1 MPGRLPPSTDGH
13 RLKRFSGLNPGMGWA
28 ETDTMHLIRSLI
40 MTSSREALR
49 EMDRVGVDPTGLKL
63 MVGKTL
69 HLNLKVEG
77 LDPRTAN
84 LLKQEMLS
92 LGGDAAVDRRGF
104 DCSLESTDAILMG
117 TQKQIEM
124 LVLKLDQYPSHQ
136 PLGQT
141 IRQTLHNVS
150 RTRYSLR
157 CKGVPLPLGSRTLI
171 MGILNVTPD
180 SFSDGGRYQEK
191 ETAVAHGLRMVEE
204 GADLL
209 DVGGESTRPGSKPL
223 PLEEELRRVLPVI
236 EALTKQVSVPISI
249 DTYKSA
255 VAQRAIDAGASI
267 INDISGL
274 RFDPLLAQVAARHDT
289 PMILMHLRGTP
300 ETMQRDVH
308 YDSLFS
314 EILRSLS
321 ESVQGAEAAGV
332 DPRQI
337 VLDPG
342 IGFGKTVEHNLLILK
357 NLSEFRVLG
366 KPILLGTSRKSF
378 IGKIL
383 QEEVDQRLEG
393 TLSSIAIGIL
403 HGAHII
409 RTHDVLPARKV
420 IAVADAIR
428 LAGETQEPMVNDQ

>member
-1 MPGRLPPSTDGH
+1 
-13 RLKRFSGLNPGMGWA
+13 
-28 ETDTMHLIRSLI
+28 
-40 MTSSREALR
+40 
-49 EMDRVGVDPTGLKL
+49 MDRVGVDPTGLKL
-63 MVGKTL
+63 MAGKML

-77 LDPRTAN
+77 IDPRTAN
-84 LLKQEMLS
+84 LLKQEMLA

-104 DCSLESTDAILMG
+104 DCSLESTDAIVMG
-117 TQKQIEM
+117 TRKQIEK

-136 PLGQT
+136 PLGRT
-141 IRQTLHNVS
+141 IRQTLRNVS
-150 RTRYSLR
+150 RSRYSLR
-157 CKGVPLPLGSRTLI
+157 CRGTSLPLGPRTLV
-171 MGILNVTPD
+171 MGVLNVTPD
-180 SFSDGGRYQEK
+180 SFSDGGRYYEK
-191 ETAVAHGLRMVEE
+191 EKAVAHGLRMVEE

-223 PLEEELRRVLPVI
+223 PLEEELTRVLPVI
-236 EALTKQVSVPISI
+236 EALARGVDVPISI
-249 DTYKSA
+249 DTYKST

-274 RFDPLLAQVAARHDT
+274 RFDPSLARVAANHDT
-289 PMILMHLRGTP
+289 PIILMHIRGTP
-300 ETMQRDVH
+300 ETMQKDVQ

-321 ESVQGAEAAGV
+321 ESIQEAESAGV
-332 DPRQI
+332 DPGQI
-337 VLDPG
+337 VVDPG
-342 IGFGKTVEHNLLILK
+342 IGFGKTAEHNLLILK

-383 QEEVDQRLEG
+383 KEEADQRLEG
-393 TLSSIAIGIL
+393 SLSSIAIGVL

-428 LAGETQEPMVNDQ
+428 LSEEERQ